1 MIRVKL
7 ENTVAVS
14 TNLSWNKG
22 MKDSKRKGDYV
33 NMMNH
38 IAVIGGGTMGRGIA
52 YTAALAGFEVTLQ
65 DISSEA
71 IERAKG
77 YIDTLLNK
85 SVEKGYI
92 QSEQRDLAMKHLSFT
107 TVIEEAVS
115 KTDLVIEAALE
126 VMELKIEI
134 FKQVDELAPPH
145 AILATNTSTM
155 SPTEIAASTKRPDQC
170 VAMHFF
176 NPVHRMKLVEVIRG
190 LDTSDETVR
199 KVQQVAEKMG
209 KETVEVNEF
218 PGFVTS
224 RMNCL
229 IGNEAMNMLMEG
241 VASAEDID
249 KAIKLGLNHPM
260 GPLELADLVG
270 LDSRLRNMEYLYHH
284 LGEKYRPSP
293 VLVKYVKAGRLGKKS
308 GKGFYNYN

>member
-1 MIRVKL
+1 MI
-7 ENTVAVS
+7 
-14 TNLSWNKG
+14 
-22 MKDSKRKGDYV
+22 
-33 NMMNH
+33 NH

-65 DISSEA
+65 DISEEA
-71 IERAKG
+71 ITNARE
-77 YIDTLLNK
+77 YIENLLKKN
-85 SVEKGYI
+85 VEKGYI
-92 QSEQRDLAMKHLSFT
+92 QFHQETEAKKNLSYT
-107 TVIEEAVS
+107 TQLHEAVH
-115 KTDLVIEAALE
+115 KTDFVIEAALE
-126 VMELKIEI
+126 IMELKINI
-134 FKQVDELAPPH
+134 FKQLDEFAPAH

-155 SPTEIAASTKRPDQC
+155 SPTEIAASTKRPEQC
-170 VAMHFF
+170 IAMHFF
-176 NPVHRMKLVEVIRG
+176 NPVHRMKLIEVIRG
-190 LDTSDETVR
+190 LDTSDATVEVV
-199 KVQQVAEKMG
+199 KQVAEKMG

-249 KAIKLGLNHPM
+249 KALKLGLNHPM

-270 LDSRLRNMEYLYHH
+270 LDSRLRNIEYLYHQ

-293 VLVKYVKAGRLGKKS
+293 LLVKYVKAGRLGRKS
-308 GKGFYNYN
+308 GRGFFEYNNK